1 MRVDL
6 IEAVI
11 TSGNTGASLN
21 CLAVT
26 IFSVWMVGE
35 DLSVRNTGKS
45 CMVVTPAIDSSS
57 IALIS
62 LKYFEIIP
70 RMLQH
75 LISYS
80 VPCLCSLLRHLSIL
94 DNAYLLLVI
103 ISPPSLIS
111 AQYSISCVSI
121 TEKSSIFYI

>member
-1 MRVDL
+1 MRVDI

-11 TSGNTGASLN
+11 TSGSTGASLD

-57 IALIS
+57 ITLIS
-62 LKYFEIIP
+62 LKRFEIIP
-70 RMLQH
+70 RMLRNF
-75 LISYS
+75 ISYT
-80 VPCLCSLLRHLSIL
+80 VPWLCSLFRLLSIF
-94 DNAYLLLVI
+94 DNA
-103 ISPPSLIS
+103 
-111 AQYSISCVSI
+111 
-121 TEKSSIFYI
+121 